1 MCANKIKARYIG
13 YACLR
18 GARMSLIADT
28 ALYHLL
34 CLEPNLWQR
43 VLPDINDELFSDDG
57 HVLPT
62 IALREWSEAD
72 TGQWWQRMTS
82 WS

>member
-43 VLPDINDELFSDDG
+43 VLPDIKGELFQM
-57 HVLPT
+57 
-62 IALREWSEAD
+62 
-72 TGQWWQRMTS
+72 TGTFTQLSRHES
-82 WS
+82 GARLIRASGSKE